1 MSRVYSDPL
10 LISSGL
16 TCGSQRFSTPTLVPI
31 YQQPKYSKYFNFIQ
45 KSPQNLDWKYLQIIK
60 YKILKIMI
68 MINSLQDHTKQ
79 QNYFHARLKKFIHMY
94 ATSLRQWSNA
104 RAVSARCSD
113 LFDNFQFSSWNR
125 KSTNQLCTFSQVIH
139 KQRCHKHPKVL
150 FDQLE
155 FRRHIVAK
163 LIYRRLQCQPNKS
176 IVCFCFP
183 DWSALWAT
191 VHTHPGPRYMN
202 QQTIFDYSGSPFCTI
217 GVLSSKR
224 HYHIGSQNII

>member
-1 MSRVYSDPL
+1 MMSRVYSDPL

-125 KSTNQLCTFSQVIH
+125 KSTIS
-139 KQRCHKHPKVL
+139 
-150 FDQLE
+150 
-155 FRRHIVAK
+155 
-163 LIYRRLQCQPNKS
+163 
-176 IVCFCFP
+176 
-183 DWSALWAT
+183 SALFLRSFISRDAT
-191 VHTHPGPRYMN
+191 N
-202 QQTIFDYSGSPFCTI
+202 ILKFCLINLNLDAILSRSWFI
-217 GVLSSKR
+217 GVFSANLTSPSSVFASR
-224 HYHIGSQNII
+224 IGQPCGPQCTSIPGRDIWISKQFLITRALHFAQ